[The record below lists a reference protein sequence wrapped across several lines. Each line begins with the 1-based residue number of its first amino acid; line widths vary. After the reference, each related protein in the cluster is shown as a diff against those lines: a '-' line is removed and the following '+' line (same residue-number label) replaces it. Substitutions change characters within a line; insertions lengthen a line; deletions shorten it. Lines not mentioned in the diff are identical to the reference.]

1 MLTEP
6 DVMVL
11 GRMRLFGAL
20 DQSTL
25 RRLAGRIQVRVA
37 EKGEVLFHQGDPA
50 DRFYG
55 VISGWTKVFRA
66 TAGGEEAVLGVFGSG
81 ETFAEAAM
89 FLDARY
95 PATAAVVET
104 CRLARFDREVIE
116 TEIGKDAGFG
126 LSMLGAISH
135 HLHAMTLQVEQL
147 KTRNSEQRLARFLLS
162 LCPSGA
168 EAARVD
174 LPYEKALIAARLG
187 MKPES
192 LSRALA
198 KLGGA
203 GLAVDGNTVHVRDIA
218 ALRARC
224 MSDHMRGD

>member
-6 DVMVL
+6 DVMAL
-11 GRMRLFGAL
+11 GRMRLFSAL
-20 DQSTL
+20 DQTAL
-25 RRLAGRIQVRVA
+25 RRLAGRVQIRVA
-37 EKGEVLFHQGDPA
+37 EKGDVIFHQGDSA

-55 VISGWTKVFRA
+55 VLSGWIKVYRA
-66 TAGGEEAVLGVFGSG
+66 TTGGEEAVLGVFGSG

-89 FLDARY
+89 FLDARF
-95 PATAAVVET
+95 PATAATVET
-104 CRLARFDREVIE
+104 CRLARFDRALIE
-116 TEIGKDAGFG
+116 EEISRDARFG

-162 LCPSGA
+162 LCPKDA
-168 EAARVD
+168 AAARIS

-198 KLGGA
+198 KLGSA
-203 GLAVDGNTVHVRDIA
+203 GIAVEGDTVHVTDIP
-218 ALRARC
+218 ALRARGQ
-224 MSDHMRGD
+224 SDHMRNR